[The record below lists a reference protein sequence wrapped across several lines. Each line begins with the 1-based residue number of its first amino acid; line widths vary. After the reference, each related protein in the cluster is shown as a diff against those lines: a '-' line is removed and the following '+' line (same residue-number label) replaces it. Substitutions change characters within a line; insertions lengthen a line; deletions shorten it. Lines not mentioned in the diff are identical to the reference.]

1 MPNDVI
7 NRLEYL
13 ESRVAFQDETI
24 EQLSQE
30 LAEQQRV
37 QDKMRMQ
44 LDAVITKL
52 REASPSLIASQS
64 EETPPPH
71 Y

>member
-1 MPNDVI
+1 MQNDVI
-7 NRLEYL
+7 ARLEYL

-24 EQLSQE
+24 ELLSQE

-52 REASPSLIASQS
+52 REAAPSLIASQS

>member
-7 NRLEYL
+7 ERLEYL

-24 EQLSQE
+24 ELLSQE
-30 LAEQQRV
+30 LAEQQKV
-37 QDKMRMQ
+37 QEKMRMQ

-52 REASPSLIASQS
+52 REASSSPIASQS

>member
-1 MPNDVI
+1 MLNDVI
-7 NRLEYL
+7 ARLEYL

>member
-1 MPNDVI
+1 MLNDVI
-7 NRLEYL
+7 ARLEYL

-24 EQLSQE
+24 ELLSQE

-37 QDKMRMQ
+37 QEKMRMQ

-52 REASPSLIASQS
+52 REASPSPMASQS

>member
-7 NRLEYL
+7 QRLEYL

-24 EQLSQE
+24 ELLSQE

-37 QDKMRMQ
+37 QEKMRMQ

-52 REASPSLIASQS
+52 REASPSPMASQS

>member
-7 NRLEYL
+7 QRLEYL

-24 EQLSQE
+24 ELLSQE

-37 QDKMRMQ
+37 QEKMRMQ
-44 LDAVITKL
+44 LDSVITKL
-52 REASPSLIASQS
+52 REASPSPMASQS